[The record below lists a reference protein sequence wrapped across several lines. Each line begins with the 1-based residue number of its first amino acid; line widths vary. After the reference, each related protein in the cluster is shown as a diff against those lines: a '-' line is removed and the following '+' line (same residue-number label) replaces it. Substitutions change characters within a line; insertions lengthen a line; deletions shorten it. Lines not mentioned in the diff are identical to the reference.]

1 MLKLESYAN
10 KYQTIQM
17 SRTDGILEVKLHTN
31 GGPLHWSL
39 LPHGELTRAFHEIG
53 QDYENEVIIL
63 TGTGAAFSGPAL
75 GPNGHNHVSHPVT
88 AMEWDKIYFEG
99 KHLLLNLLNI
109 EVPII
114 AAINGPTL
122 RHAEIPLLSDIVLAA
137 DTATFQDS
145 AHFWGGLVP
154 GDGVH
159 IVFPHLM
166 GTNRG
171 RYFLLTGQ
179 TINAQDKTAHV
190 DVNEIISKMPAM
202 LDAQKQLEKL
212 SATYDAEYKTMAE
225 EYTNKMKKYEQEA
238 NTVGDAVNQT
248 RQAEMQDLV
257 KRITDYRDN
266 AQKELQK
273 KESDLVKPLMDKIKA
288 SIQKVGKAK
297 GYQYVLN
304 VADLLLSDG
313 PDLTADIK
321 KDLGF

>member
-1 MLKLESYAN
+1 
-10 KYQTIQM
+10 
-17 SRTDGILEVKLHTN
+17 
-31 GGPLHWSL
+31 
-39 LPHGELTRAFHEIG
+39 
-53 QDYENEVIIL
+53 
-63 TGTGAAFSGPAL
+63 
-75 GPNGHNHVSHPVT
+75 
-88 AMEWDKIYFEG
+88 
-99 KHLLLNLLNI
+99 
-109 EVPII
+109 
-114 AAINGPTL
+114 
-122 RHAEIPLLSDIVLAA
+122 
-137 DTATFQDS
+137 
-145 AHFWGGLVP
+145 
-154 GDGVH
+154 
-159 IVFPHLM
+159 
-166 GTNRG
+166 
-171 RYFLLTGQ
+171 
-179 TINAQDKTAHV
+179 
-190 DVNEIISKMPAM
+190 MPAM